1 MTATDLKILKVLIHA
16 GVHPMEA
23 LAAIDARRK

>member
-1 MTATDLKILKVLIHA
+1 MTKTDLQVLKVLIHA

-23 LAAIDARRK
+23 LQAIRATQ